1 MKLGSG
7 IIIPV
12 CHFSLNIFLFFRKNV
27 LNVGALCWAE
37 NYIFFSFPLSS
48 KSWWRQTCN
57 MIHSCPIS
65 SSCQKQNKITHSNS
79 LFRGIFTR
87 HETYKKYLK
96 KQRKEKQNKKV
107 SISLSLSLSLSFSLS
122 LSLFYRYHLLSTSS
136 LKWYASLTFKK

>member
-7 IIIPV
+7 IIIPL
-12 CHFSLNIFLFFRKNV
+12 CHFSLKFFVFSKNV
-27 LNVGALCWAE
+27 LNVGALCWTE
-37 NYIFFSFPLSS
+37 NYIFSFPLSS

-87 HETYKKYLK
+87 HKTYKKYLK
-96 KQRKEKQNKKV
+96 KQRKEKQNNKV
-107 SISLSLSLSLSFSLS
+107 SISLSLSLFH
-122 LSLFYRYHLLSTSS
+122 RYHLLSTGS